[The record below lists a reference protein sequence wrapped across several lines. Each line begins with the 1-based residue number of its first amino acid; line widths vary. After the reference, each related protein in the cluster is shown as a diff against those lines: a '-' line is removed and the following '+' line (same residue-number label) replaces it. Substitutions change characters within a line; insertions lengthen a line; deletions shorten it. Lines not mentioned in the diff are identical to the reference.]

1 MFVASRRIRSAG
13 RTSGSIEITLP
24 ADLQVL
30 GGLDCR
36 LTLRD
41 GPLPEIALQPDVS
54 AAQTLFVTLWQ
65 KLRIG
70 LEEIDDLG
78 DFSSAEFAL
87 ALFPP
92 THWQERPPLAY
103 SDALNVIQ
111 EQAAG
116 EHNGSGAEA
125 RLLTFLAVV
134 ASHRLGLSGSLALA
148 FGDAVAYLMTGASTG
163 LGTDFERGMAQLVF
177 WNSGET
183 RSLGSPLDDHVWR
196 AARAGLRSVYE
207 QFRRWQEDSNA
218 YATAREQWYRALTM
232 QMGGRVSAVHE
243 RLHGYK

>member
-1 MFVASRRIRSAG
+1 MLASSRRIRSAG

-24 ADLQVL
+24 AELQVL
-30 GGLDCR
+30 GGLDCL

-41 GPLPEIALQPDVS
+41 GPLPEIALQPDVTT
-54 AAQTLFVTLWQ
+54 AQTLFVALWQ

-103 SDALNVIQ
+103 SDALTVMQ

-116 EHNGSGAEA
+116 ERNGSGAEA
-125 RLLTFLAVV
+125 RLITFLAVV
-134 ASHRLGLSGSLALA
+134 AAHRLGLSGSLALA
-148 FGDAVAYLMTGASTG
+148 FGDAIGYLMTGTSTG

-177 WNSGET
+177 WNTGET
-183 RSLGSPLDDHVWR
+183 RSLGSPLLDHVWR
-196 AARAGLRSVYE
+196 SARGGLRSVYE
-207 QFRRWQEDSNA
+207 QFRLWQEDSRA
-218 YATAREQWYRALTM
+218 YATEREQWYRALTM
-232 QMGGRVSAVHE
+232 QMGGRVYPVGE